1 MLDPFDQSSLQDAY
15 QGKRFSDGQAGEAN
29 ANADL
34 ADSMLR
40 IRIGGQMAEEAGR
53 SRLRA
58 ARLGAKY
65 RDTQMEKQMDFQRE
79 MAKGQQRSSL
89 FSSIAGAAGSIGG
102 AILM

>member
-1 MLDPFDQSSLQDAY
+1 LQDAY

-34 ADSMLR
+34 ADSMFR

-58 ARLGAKY
+58 AKLGAKY
-65 RDTQMEKQMDFQRE
+65 RDAQMEKQMDFQRE
-79 MAKGQQRSSL
+79 MMKSQQRAAGQAQSRST
-89 FSSIAGAAGSIGG
+89 FGQIAGTVISAG
-102 AILM
+102 AMLL